1 MNRSGTALTVLLCAL
16 ACWLFAVTST
26 TSLAGDDPWC
36 NSCWCCPLS
45 CPEHATANDPS
56 EAANS
61 EESTDDALVATN
73 ATAAQD
79 AETTGDSTSETPCE
93 TEAAYERYCESGF
106 GYEYDTSNDNTE
118 SWTVDGSNPTEAMTE
133 ELASSDEVTEPQTDD
148 AAADVPSEEYYH
160 HTEYQ
165 YDRAEY
171 WTSHMATEPEVTE
184 DAAPENDSANTEYE
198 PWMFDEEMDALNGT
212 APTDASPSDATET
225 GVTEEPAE
233 EESSESEA
241 VEDDSWM
248 YEEESDTESEAMTED
263 ESETESFEDTADV
276 EMTEESAE
284 EESAE
289 SGTVDDDSWTYE
301 EESESEAMT
310 EDESETESFED
321 TAEAEMTEEP
331 AEEESSE
338 SEAVEDDS
346 WMYEEESDTES
357 EAMTEDGSEMESFE
371 DTVEAE
377 VTEEPAE
384 EESSESEAV
393 EDDSWS
399 YEEESDAESEAM
411 TEDDSEME
419 SFEDTAE
426 AEMTDESAE
435 EESSESATYEYTY
448 SPNADEMD
456 TETESVEQDL
466 REIDEATATGAGALE
481 SGRVSDEGPI
491 DPVIPDPQAE
501 ASVFQHLRD
510 GWLQRAGQ
518 AVSDLR
524 ARVVDL
530 AGQLHYTSLSGVGEE
545 YDAVPTDETQR

>member
-1 MNRSGTALTVLLCAL
+1 
-16 ACWLFAVTST
+16 
-26 TSLAGDDPWC
+26 
-36 NSCWCCPLS
+36 
-45 CPEHATANDPS
+45 
-56 EAANS
+56 
-61 EESTDDALVATN
+61 
-73 ATAAQD
+73 
-79 AETTGDSTSETPCE
+79 
-93 TEAAYERYCESGF
+93 
-106 GYEYDTSNDNTE
+106 
-118 SWTVDGSNPTEAMTE
+118 
-133 ELASSDEVTEPQTDD
+133 
-148 AAADVPSEEYYH
+148 
-160 HTEYQ
+160 
-165 YDRAEY
+165 
-171 WTSHMATEPEVTE
+171 
-184 DAAPENDSANTEYE
+184 
-198 PWMFDEEMDALNGT
+198 
-212 APTDASPSDATET
+212 
-225 GVTEEPAE
+225 
-233 EESSESEA
+233 
-241 VEDDSWM
+241 
-248 YEEESDTESEAMTED
+248 MTED

-289 SGTVDDDSWTYE
+289 SETVDVDSWMYG

-310 EDESETESFED
+310 EDE
-321 TAEAEMTEEP
+321 
-331 AEEESSE
+331 
-338 SEAVEDDS
+338 
-346 WMYEEESDTES
+346 
-357 EAMTEDGSEMESFE
+357 
-371 DTVEAE
+371 
-377 VTEEPAE
+377 
-384 EESSESEAV
+384 
-393 EDDSWS
+393 
-399 YEEESDAESEAM
+399 
-411 TEDDSEME
+411 SEME

-448 SPNADEMD
+448 SPYADEMD